1 MQANAQSADSGGRGS
16 SPRAQP
22 PALRRRGELRALNLA
37 SAADGLV
44 HVAQTSGAVV
54 AARVRASAGCGQC
67 RRSNRGEAVVILV
80 LRNVVDGHIDAG
92 SVGDVENVKA
102 ELQVHPLSD
111 AGVLHQRNVHAPLPG
126 LAKNIALSGG
136 EVGSP
141 PKASGASSGMV
152 KQAAFSAGRPGVV
165 LLPGAISG

>member
-16 SPRAQP
+16 SRRAQAS
-22 PALRRRGELRALNLA
+22 ALRRRSEER
-37 SAADGLV
+37 
-44 HVAQTSGAVV
+44 TESGQRCRWSCSRCPNHRGSL

-67 RRSNRGEAVVILV
+67 RCSNRGGAVVILV
-80 LRNVVDGHIDAG
+80 LRNVVDGHIEAG

-111 AGVLHQRNVHAPLPG
+111 LGVLHERNVHAPLPG

-136 EVGSP
+136 EVGFVGIVERKWHRP
-141 PKASGASSGMV
+141 RRRAS
-152 KQAAFSAGRPGVV
+152 AAEW
-165 LLPGAISG
+165 